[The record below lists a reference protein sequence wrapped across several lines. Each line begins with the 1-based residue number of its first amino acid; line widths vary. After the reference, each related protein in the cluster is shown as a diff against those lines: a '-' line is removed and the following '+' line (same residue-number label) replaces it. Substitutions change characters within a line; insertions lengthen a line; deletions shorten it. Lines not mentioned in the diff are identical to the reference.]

1 MRNGLALGSLVAL
14 TALLA
19 TACVVEPPAGTRPAP
34 LVDVMPG
41 DARAF
46 QYGAT
51 GREVLDHPA
60 LRERIIGLFGPD
72 WKPSAESGGKLPT
85 GAAAF
90 FAHSSPP
97 QLVRM
102 DGAHY
107 IAVTGCMPS
116 ACAGNRGLI
125 LIREDSELLLARVDE
140 GGYAHYYAWGAPA
153 TRATIGPTV
162 VDGAWRALESSG
174 ASRSAG
180 AR

>member
-1 MRNGLALGSLVAL
+1 
-14 TALLA
+14 
-19 TACVVEPPAGTRPAP
+19 VVEPPAGTRPAP
-34 LVDVMPG
+34 LVGVMPG

-97 QLVRM
+97 QRVRM
-102 DGAHY
+102 EGAHY
-107 IAVTGCMPS
+107 SAVTGCMPS

-162 VDGAWRALESSG
+162 VDSAWRALESSG
-174 ASRSAG
+174 ASPSAG